1 LSVEDIMT
9 RKVVTIDGDKT
20 VGEAA
25 KLMRR
30 KKIGALVVT
39 EKDKPVGIITEKD
52 ICERIV
58 AESKPNTTKVKE
70 VMSKPLITIKPKSL
84 LTDAVELMTKHG
96 IRRLVVM
103 DKGKLVGIVAARDF
117 VKNWVKFVEIFT
129 YYIIKK
135 A

>member
-1 LSVEDIMT
+1 MT

-25 KLMRR
+25 KLMRK

-84 LTDAVELMTKHG
+84 LTDAVELMIKHG